1 MCSAATAPALVLAS
15 IGAGSHGEFVPH
27 VSVTVT
33 LGLTVVDLA
42 VLIYFIH
49 HTAVSIQHRADVQ
62 RSYEAVLIVESRLT
76 ASGRNV

>member
-27 VSVTVT
+27 VSVTVPEAN
-33 LGLTVVDLA
+33 D
-42 VLIYFIH
+42 
-49 HTAVSIQHRADVQ
+49 RADVQ